1 MSQDGARPRTDE
13 DRPQVDQTTA
23 DSMRA
28 DPDFAGE
35 HEETSLADQGNAPEG
50 PDESVPDGRSGM
62 DSAVYDDPDLAR

>member
-1 MSQDGARPRTDE
+1 
-13 DRPQVDQTTA
+13 
-23 DSMRA
+23 MRA